1 MLWDSIKGQTG
12 AVNYLRQSIKKEK
25 IVSGYLFQ
33 GPSGVGKTLAAS
45 IFSSALNCRVAPGE
59 GCGSCPDCRKV
70 EDGSHSDVHFL
81 APCSKSRQI
90 VIDQIKEL
98 QRMVYLGSYSDNWK
112 VFIIQDADRMN
123 PNVQNAFL
131 KTLEEPP
138 ERTILILITNQP
150 GYLLP
155 TIISRCQ
162 RVIFSSWPLEM
173 MKSFLQKTA
182 GISEAESRVLHSISG
197 GCPGRALQLSQEGIL
212 ERRKILLGSLLEDRT
227 ASAGEL
233 TSQIKLWL
241 DHISTRSKDLSGE
254 LEKERVQWR
263 EALEPSQR
271 KKLEGRDESRVAA
284 GELAELEMIF
294 ELILSWIR
302 DLFVYREIGGD
313 AYLVNRDLSD
323 KIVAASRSRSPTQLR
338 RMMEWVEKS
347 RQLAEKTSARSTRR
361 LIFENMLLQ
370 LGYWNLIFSS
380 PITASGQGGGGKK

>member
-1 MLWDSIKGQTG
+1 MLWDSIRGQTG

-45 IFSSALNCRVAPGE
+45 IFASALNCRVAPGE
-59 GCGSCPDCRKV
+59 GCGSCLNCRKV

-98 QRMVYLGSYSDNWK
+98 QKMVYLGSYSDNWK
-112 VFIIQDADRMN
+112 VFVIQDADRMN

-138 ERTILILITNQP
+138 EKTILILITNQP

-155 TIISRCQ
+155 TITSRCQ

-173 MKSFLQKTA
+173 MKSFLMKKI
-182 GISEAESRVLHSISG
+182 GISEAESHVLHSISG
-197 GCPGRALQLSQEGIL
+197 GCPGRALQLSQEGL
-212 ERRKILLGSLLEDRT
+212 LDTRKTLFGSLLEDRT
-227 ASAGEL
+227 VSVGEL
-233 TSQIKLWL
+233 TAQVKVWL
-241 DHISTRSKDLSGE
+241 DYISSRSKDLSGE

-263 EALEPSQR
+263 EALNPSQR
-271 KKLEGRDESRVAA
+271 KKMEGRDESRVAA

-294 ELILSWIR
+294 ELIFSWIR
-302 DLFVYREIGGD
+302 DLFVCREIGGD
-313 AYLVNRDLSD
+313 AYLINRDMAD
-323 KIVAASRSRSPTQLR
+323 KIVAACRSHTPAQLR
-338 RMMEWVEKS
+338 RMMEWVDKS
-347 RQLAEKTSARSTRR
+347 RQLAGKTSARATRQ

-370 LGYWNLIFSS
+370 LGYWNLIFS
-380 PITASGQGGGGKK
+380 PKK